1 MPSIFTRART
11 TSSKNLPKPPPEAR
25 AHATSPIP
33 GSGYGATTTDEFGRV
48 RSRGAGAASPQHQH
62 HPHFQL
68 NTNTN
73 TPRRDVRSRADSSF
87 DNNNSTDYGALMQE
101 GFLPTGLGLAG
112 GAEGAEDPLVEPS
125 GHPMQKQSQ
134 PSQMYGYLGYAT
146 NVVLGVEDV
155 TRLVEVVADEL
166 GRRGECF
173 CLPLLFGLLRFLF
186 STFFFYS
193 FFSS

>member
-25 AHATSPIP
+25 AHATSPVP
-33 GSGYGATTTDEFGRV
+33 GSGYGPTTTDEFGRV
-48 RSRGAGAASPQHQH
+48 RSRGAGAASPQH

-87 DNNNSTDYGALMQE
+87 DNNTTDYGALMQE
-101 GFLPTGLGLAG
+101 GFLPTGLGLGLAA

-134 PSQMYGYLGYAT
+134 QSQMYGYLGYAT

-173 CLPLLFGLLRFLF
+173 CLPLLFGLPRFLF
-186 STFFFYS
+186 LTFFFYS
-193 FFSS
+193 FFSF